1 MTRSR
6 YHSLTLL
13 VCVAMFIQGV
23 ATAQDQLKVDIET
36 PKGWRTETLSLP
48 TGFAKDMKLTGFEEV
63 RFAPGM
69 FRPDAED
76 FFTYC
81 FVFCLPDQTPPNEK
95 TLTLELLKYYRGLAV
110 AVTRRSDIDV
120 KPDSFTLKITPV
132 KDSKTK
138 SRAVMTWVEP
148 FATQKPQTLNLEIE
162 SVLDNSIKGCL
173 LKIAVSPK
181 PSDSEVWKPM
191 RRMLKEAKVTVTER
205 RTQQQ

>member
-1 MTRSR
+1 MFRKLSG
-6 YHSLTLL
+6 SAVLTVL
-13 VCVAMFIQGV
+13 VFVAMSAAAV
-23 ATAQDQLKVDIET
+23 AEDSIKVEIET

-69 FRPDAED
+69 FKPDAED

-81 FVFCLPDQTPPNEK
+81 FVFCLPDQTPPNQK
-95 TLTLELLKYYRGLAV
+95 ILTEELLKYYRGLAV
-110 AVTRRSDIDV
+110 AVTRRSGFDV
-120 KPDSFTLKITPV
+120 KPASFTLKITPV

-148 FATQKPQTLNLEIE
+148 FATRKPQTLNLEIE
-162 SVLDNSIKGCL
+162 SVLDSSIKGCV

-181 PSDSEVWKPM
+181 PHDAEVWKPM
-191 RRMLKEAKVTVTER
+191 RKLLKGAKVVVTS
-205 RTQQQ
+205 TP

>member
-1 MTRSR
+1 MTK
-6 YHSLTLL
+6 SLYLTAILL
-13 VCVAMFIQGV
+13 AVLACFFQGA
-23 ATAQDQLKVDIET
+23 ATAQDKLKVDIET

-69 FRPDAED
+69 FHPEAED

-81 FVFCLPDQTPPNEK
+81 FVFCLPNQTPPDEK
-95 TLTLELLKYYRGLAV
+95 LLTTELLKYYRGLAV
-110 AVTRRSDIDV
+110 AVTRRSGIDV
-120 KPDSFTLKITPV
+120 EPDSFKLKITPV

-138 SRAVMTWVEP
+138 SIAVMTWIEP

-162 SVLDNSIKGCL
+162 SLLDSSINGCL

-181 PSDSEVWKPM
+181 PHEDDVWKPM
-191 RRMLKEAKVTVTER
+191 QRLLKAAKVLAADKP
-205 RTQQQ
+205 

>member
-1 MTRSR
+1 MMLRNPYR
-6 YHSLTLL
+6 
-13 VCVAMFIQGV
+13 VAILFAALAFGLSGNV
-23 ATAQDQLKVDIET
+23 TAQEKVKVDIET

-69 FRPDAED
+69 FKADAED

-81 FVFCLPDQTPPNEK
+81 FVFCLPNQTPPDQK
-95 TLTLELLKYYRGLAV
+95 TLTAELLKYYRGLAV
-110 AVTRRSDIDV
+110 AVTRRSGIDV
-120 KPDSFTLKITPV
+120 KPASFTLKITPV

-162 SVLDNSIKGCL
+162 SVLDSSIKGCL
-173 LKIAVSPK
+173 LKISVSPK
-181 PSDSEVWKPM
+181 PHDGEVWKPM
-191 RRMLKEAKVTVTER
+191 RRMLKAAKVVATKSP
-205 RTQQQ
+205 

>member
-6 YHSLTLL
+6 YHSTILL
-13 VCVAMFIQGV
+13 VVVAFFAPEAV
-23 ATAQDQLKVDIET
+23 SADESLKVNIET

-81 FVFCLPDQTPPNEK
+81 FVFCLPNQTPPNQK
-95 TLTLELLKYYRGLAV
+95 VLTEELLKYYRGLAV
-110 AVTRRSDIDV
+110 AVTRRSGIDV
-120 KPDSFTLKITPV
+120 KAASFTLKITPV
-132 KDSKTK
+132 KDSKTR

-162 SVLDNSIKGCL
+162 SVLDSSIKGCL

-181 PSDSEVWKPM
+181 PHEGDIWKPM
-191 RRMLKEAKVTVTER
+191 RKMLKDAKVVVTNAP
-205 RTQQQ
+205 

>member
-6 YHSLTLL
+6 YRSTILL
-13 VCVAMFIQGV
+13 MAMAYFASDAV
-23 ATAQDQLKVDIET
+23 SAEESLKVDIET

-81 FVFCLPDQTPPNEK
+81 FVFCLPGQNPPDEK
-95 TLTLELLKYYRGLAV
+95 TLTAELLKYYRGLAV
-110 AVTRRSDIDV
+110 AVTRRSGIDV
-120 KPDSFTLKITPV
+120 KPDSFTLTITPV
-132 KDSKTK
+132 KDSKKK
-138 SRAVMTWVEP
+138 SRAVMTWLEP

-162 SVLDNSIKGCL
+162 SVLESSIKGCL

-181 PSDSEVWKPM
+181 PSDAEVWKPM
-191 RRMLKEAKVTVTER
+191 RKMLKAAKVVTTE
-205 RTQQQ
+205 TP